1 MKNPKMIVLPAIVL
15 VAFVGGW
22 LWAGK
27 APAGTGGSAVTVN
40 GNGLQVVMYQ
50 NPACGCCGSWAE
62 HMRQAGFEVEVH
74 KTPELNDIKRREG
87 ITAEFAACHTAYV
100 DGYIVEGHV
109 PAADV
114 ERMLRER
121 PEIKGI
127 ATPGMPMGSPGME
140 GDRVDDYDV
149 VAFDDQGNTSVFA
162 SHRASS
168 R

>member
-1 MKNPKMIVLPAIVL
+1 MKNPKLIVLAAIVL

-27 APAGTGGSAVTVN
+27 APAGTNGPAAAVT
-40 GNGLQVVMYQ
+40 GNGVQVVMYQ
-50 NPACGCCGSWAE
+50 NPSCGCCGKWAE

-114 ERMLRER
+114 ARMLQER
-121 PEIKGI
+121 PAIKGI
-127 ATPGMPMGSPGME
+127 ATPGMPAGSPGME
-140 GDRVDDYDV
+140 GEWADDYDV
-149 VAFDDQGNTSVFA
+149 VAFDGEGTTSVFS